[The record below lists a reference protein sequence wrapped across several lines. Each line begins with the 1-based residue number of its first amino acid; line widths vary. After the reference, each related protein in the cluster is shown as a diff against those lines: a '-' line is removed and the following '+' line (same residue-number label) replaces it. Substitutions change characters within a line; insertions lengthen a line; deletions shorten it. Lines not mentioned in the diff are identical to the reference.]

1 MITEVSEQRI
11 TGKIGE
17 LSTPS
22 RLGVKTSLDPIQ
34 ALMDRLGH
42 PERKFPSIHVGGTS
56 GKGSTSTFLANIL
69 QDAGYKVGLFTKPH
83 LDSVRERFVINGI
96 PIGAEEIMEQIER
109 IGKAKVEK
117 PTWFELTTAI
127 AFQYFADQQVDF
139 GVIEVGLGGKFDS
152 TNVIDPEISILTN
165 VGLDHTDVL
174 GDTVEKIATD
184 KVGIFKPGKPVVSG
198 VIQPS
203 IIEIVE
209 KQSSERQVNLK
220 LIRRDFDYSH
230 VVLEECGSR
239 FDFKMN
245 GEDFQGIT
253 VSMMGKHQVVNASV
267 AAAAA
272 LSLRKAGSIIP
283 TSAIY
288 SGLQRTRLPGRMEIF
303 QNSHAILLDGA
314 HSPPKME
321 ALAEG
326 LRALYTGRE
335 RVIGVLSFSQG
346 HNAGATLASIL
357 PLLDTVILTEFDVET
372 DYGNKRAQ
380 DPNAVAV
387 IVRKLNPAVPLY
399 LESDPTRALEMACS
413 LAGAKDMICVTG
425 SIFLVGEIRKHLSLS
440 PAHLKLQ

>member
-1 MITEVSEQRI
+1 MLTLTEINEQHI

-17 LSTPS
+17 FSTPS

-34 ALMDRLGH
+34 VLLDRLGH

-96 PIGAEEIMEQIER
+96 PIGAEEILNQIER
-109 IGKAKVEK
+109 IGRAEIEK

-127 AFQYFADQQVDF
+127 AFQYFAESHVDF

-152 TNVIDPEISILTN
+152 TNVIDPELSILTN

-174 GDTVEKIATD
+174 GETLEKIAAD

-198 VIQPS
+198 VVQPS

-209 KQSSERQVNLK
+209 KQSSELRAK
-220 LIRRDFDYSH
+220 LELIGRDFEFSK
-230 VVLEECGSR
+230 VELNECGSR
-239 FDFKMN
+239 FNFEMD
-245 GEDFQGIT
+245 GEYLPGLA
-253 VSMMGKHQVVNASV
+253 VSMMGKHQVINACV

-272 LSLRKAGSIIP
+272 LSLSKTGVNIP
-283 TSAIY
+283 PSAIY

-303 QNSHAILLDGA
+303 QNSHNILLDGA

-326 LRALYTGRE
+326 LRALYTDRE
-335 RVIGVLSFSQG
+335 RVIGVLAFSQG
-346 HNAGATLASIL
+346 HNAEATLASIL
-357 PLLDTVILTEFDVET
+357 PLLDTVILTEFDVVT

-380 DPNAVAV
+380 DPATVTKL
-387 IVRKLNPAVPLY
+387 VRKLNPFIPVF
-399 LESDPTRALEMACS
+399 LEPDPSRALGMARGM
-413 LAGAKDMICVTG
+413 AGAKDMICVTG

-440 PAHLKLQ
+440 PE

>member
-1 MITEVSEQRI
+1 MLTITEISEQHI

-34 ALMDRLGH
+34 ALLDRLGH

-96 PIGAEEIMEQIER
+96 PIGPEEIMEQLER
-109 IGKAKVEK
+109 IGRAEVEK

-127 AFQYFADQQVDF
+127 AFQYFAEAQVDF
-139 GVIEVGLGGKFDS
+139 GVIEVGLGGRYDA
-152 TNVIDPEISILTN
+152 TNVIDPELSILTN

-174 GDTVEKIATD
+174 GDTIEKIAAD
-184 KVGIFKPGKPVVSG
+184 KVGIFKPGKPIACGVV
-198 VIQPS
+198 QPS
-203 IIEIVE
+203 VIEIVK
-209 KQSSERQVNLK
+209 KQSRERHADLR
-220 LIRRDFDYSH
+220 LIGRDFDYSEMA
-230 VVLEECGSR
+230 LDEGGSR
-239 FDFKMN
+239 FDFDMG
-245 GEDFQGIT
+245 GECLPGLV

-272 LSLRKAGSIIP
+272 MSLGKAGVMIS

-303 QNSHAILLDGA
+303 QNSHNILLDGA

-326 LRALYTGRE
+326 LRALYTDRE
-335 RVIGVLSFSQG
+335 RVIGVMSFSQG
-346 HNAGATLASIL
+346 HNATATLAAIL

-380 DPNAVAV
+380 EPAAVAKL
-387 IVRKLNPAVPLY
+387 VRKLNPSIHVF
-399 LESDPTRALEMACS
+399 LEPDPSRALEMARKT
-413 LAGAKDMICVTG
+413 AGAKDMICVTG
-425 SIFLVGEIRKHLSLS
+425 SIFLVGEIRKYLTLS
-440 PAHLKLQ
+440 PE